1 MFGGGKKT
9 PSKENA
15 PGAANGADKSSKT
28 PEHQKADDRKRG
40 KPLSTPDL
48 LAAMADSDSEDEIV
62 RPRARRDRTRP
73 RRRPRVPPFPRR
85 EAVSISGSGAT
96 TVLVVLRANG
106 TPLTFVAPDPRS
118 PLPLQT
124 RVVAREELTTL
135 PPTELKWDDDDES
148 DAARAAKPA
157 KKPSVLRGGN
167 WLNRLNKT
175 PDAAEVEPM
184 SRRDVTRANTIEKQ
198 QSKRAA
204 ELNIQPT
211 PVASGPS
218 GNTTTSASRASPVR
232 ILLAASEATARLA
245 LYACLLVALIA
256 LAVYID
262 THNPG
267 LWVPVWRLKTFE
279 LADVPASL
287 ARFARTVA
295 ADAAKAAAPTM
306 ATLARETAFVRER
319 AAAAAAAA
327 RDAGERV
334 ARVAFPLG
342 F

>member
-1 MFGGGKKT
+1 MFGVGKKT

-15 PGAANGADKSSKT
+15 PGSANGADKSSET
-28 PEHQKADDRKRG
+28 PEQKKAEETKRG

-62 RPRARRDRTRP
+62 RPRSRRDVTRP
-73 RRRPRVPPFPRR
+73 RHRPLVPP
-85 EAVSISGSGAT
+85 SLLGKT
-96 TVLVVLRANG
+96 
-106 TPLTFVAPDPRS
+106 S
-118 PLPLQT
+118 PLPDLEQRPASWSSRYRHAADMHRSPFPPQT

-135 PPTELKWDDDDES
+135 SPTELKWDDDDES

-157 KKPSVLRGGN
+157 KRPSILRGGN

-184 SRRDVTRANTIEKQ
+184 SRRDVVRANTIEKQ

-204 ELNIQPT
+204 ELNLETT
-211 PVASGPS
+211 PASGPS
-218 GNTTTSASRASPVR
+218 GNNTTSATRASPVR
-232 ILLAASEATARLA
+232 ILLAAVEATTRLA
-245 LYACLLVALIA
+245 LYACLLVAMVA

-267 LWVPVWRLKTFE
+267 VWVPVWRLKTIK

-287 ARFARTVA
+287 ARLARTVA

-306 ATLARETAFVRER
+306 ATFARETAFVREC
-319 AAAAAAAA
+319 AAAATEAV